1 MRQVYGIGETVLDII
16 FKDGEPRA
24 AKPGGSS
31 LNTCVTLGRLGV
43 DIEFISEYGNDPVG
57 DLVDSFLK
65 NNNVKTDYITRFSNG
80 KSALALAFLDEQNN
94 ASYTFYKDF
103 PPERLKN
110 IPGKTN
116 ENDIVSFCSIYAIT
130 KAVRPNLMKF
140 VRTAK
145 TNGSVI
151 LYDPNFRAAH
161 LHELEELRPF
171 ITENLQVADMV
182 RASDE
187 DMQNIYGVTD
197 PGSAYNSVKEF
208 CPVLIYTSNKR
219 GVTVLTPAGTFNY
232 PVKKIKPVSTIGAGD
247 NFNAGIIYSLIRDKI
262 DKKVLKDLSQ
272 EQWGRIIETAV
283 DFATEVCLT
292 WDNYVSVAYAK
303 NYRQMKYGGKL

>member
-1 MRQVYGIGETVLDII
+1 MRQVYSIGETVLDII

-31 LNTCVTLGRLGV
+31 LNTCVTLGRIGLDV
-43 DIEFISEYGNDPVG
+43 EFISEYGNDPVG
-57 DLVDSFLK
+57 DIVDSFLR
-65 NNNVKTDYITRFSNG
+65 NNNVKTDFITRFSDG
-80 KSALALAFLDEQNN
+80 KSALALAFLDEHNN

-116 ENDIVSFCSIYAIT
+116 KDDIISFCSIYAIT

-140 VRTAK
+140 IRTAK
-145 TNGSVI
+145 VNGSVI
-151 LYDPNFRAAH
+151 LYDPNFRTAH
-161 LHELEELRPF
+161 LHELEELRPY
-171 ITENLQVADMV
+171 IVENLQIADMV

-187 DMQNIYGVTD
+187 DMQNIYSVTD
-197 PGSAYNSVKEF
+197 PVSAYNCIKEF
-208 CPVLIYTSNKR
+208 CPVLIYTANKK
-219 GVTVLTPAGTFNY
+219 GVTVLTPTGTFNY
-232 PVKKIKPVSTIGAGD
+232 SVKKVKPVSTIGAGD
-247 NFNAGIIYSLIRDKI
+247 NFNAGIIYSMIRDNINQKI
-262 DKKVLKDLSQ
+262 LKDLTQ

-292 WDNYVSVAYAK
+292 WDNYVSVEFAQDYVRRK
-303 NYRQMKYGGKL
+303 QGD

>member
-16 FKDGEPRA
+16 FKDGAPRA

-31 LNTCVTLGRLGV
+31 LNTCVTLGRLGM

-57 DLVDSFLK
+57 DLVDSFLR

-110 IPGKTN
+110 MPDKTN

-140 VRTAK
+140 VRTARA
-145 TNGSVI
+145 NGSVI

-187 DMQNIYGVTD
+187 DMQNIYRVTD
-197 PGSAYNSVKEF
+197 PGSAYNYIKEF
-208 CPVLIYTSNKR
+208 CPVLIYTANKR

-247 NFNAGIIYSLIRDKI
+247 NFNAGIIYSLIRDNI
-262 DKKVLKDLSQ
+262 DKKILKDLSQ
-272 EQWGRIIETAV
+272 EQWGRIIKTAV

-292 WDNYVSVAYAK
+292 WDNYVSVEFARDYVTR
-303 NYRQMKYGGKL
+303 Y